1 MIRKNNPTKSNSIFD
16 GLSVVEMFI
25 IILIPVV
32 LTGIGFVISNDVFGF
47 NWLITLSMSVV
58 FTISI
63 VGLVILIVNFFM
75 ERYT

>member
-16 GLSVVEMFI
+16 GLSVVEMFV

-32 LTGIGFVISNDVFGF
+32 LTGIGYVISNDVFGF
-47 NWLITLSMSVV
+47 NWLITLGMSVV
-58 FTISI
+58 FTTSVI
-63 VGLVILIVNFFM
+63 GLVILIVNFFM

>member
-16 GLSVVEMFI
+16 GLSVVEMFV

-32 LTGIGFVISNDVFGF
+32 LTGIGFVICNDMFGF

-58 FTISI
+58 FTISV